1 MEVKESVQ
9 LSRLN
14 SNMADKDKDT
24 IRERLVDK
32 MQQETVQLIQMDTVV
47 EDRNL
52 THRTPVMK
60 EAVKTKQGNEEKRR
74 KKKRRDRERRQERL
88 LKFPE
93 KLVLRSGV
101 GAIRWDSG

>member
-52 THRTPVMK
+52 THRTPVVK
-60 EAVKTKQGNEEKRR
+60 EAVKTKQGNEEE
-74 KKKRRDRERRQERL
+74 KKRQGKETRET
-88 LKFPE
+88 
-93 KLVLRSGV
+93 
-101 GAIRWDSG
+101 A